1 MSQTRSIE
9 VVQQILAAQGI
20 EATPTPEAVKV
31 YQEAV
36 DNIASHI
43 HSDAAYAIEMNE
55 QLDSYNTGW

>member
-1 MSQTRSIE
+1 LCSRFSLPRESKQP
-9 VVQQILAAQGI
+9 
-20 EATPTPEAVKV
+20 PTPEAVKV

-36 DNIASHI
+36 NDITSHI